1 MVHQLTRTELYD
13 LVWSEPMTKIA
24 KRLGISDVGLAKAC
38 RRAGIPVPERGYWA
52 KSQHGKKVQR
62 KPLPPT
68 KPDELETIVIAPPEP
83 KPPAPKLEL
92 PPDVQRQVE
101 QESAPER
108 RIQVAKTLS
117 NPHHIIGAWL
127 EQERRSQAWERG
139 LSPGLNFPRRYVTP
153 LEKRRLR
160 ILSTLFKEL
169 EKRGYKMT
177 LETTNIYAVC
187 ACQGDEKIEFGLT
200 ERQQQRRVELTKE
213 ERRDP
218 LNIRSGRTC
227 KQVREA
233 TGELVFR
240 IRTLQYSSAQS
251 EWRDTPDRPL
261 DDQLNEIIVGFIVAS
276 ELLRRR
282 RLERQEAERRYA
294 EAERE
299 RWKQE
304 ERRQAEEKRVQELLQ
319 RVTAWRQA
327 AEIRAYVQA
336 VRTAAG
342 TARRD
347 IDETRLAEWASW
359 ALTQADR
366 LDPLV
371 TRDPLGESQ

>member
-1 MVHQLTRTELYD
+1 MVHQLKRTELYD

-62 KPLPPT
+62 EPLPPT
-68 KPDELETIVIAPPEP
+68 KSGESETIVIAPPEP

-92 PPDVQRQVE
+92 PPEVQRQIE
-101 QESAPER
+101 QESTPER
-108 RIQVAKTLS
+108 RIHVAKTLS
-117 NPHHIIGAWL
+117 NPHPIIGAWL
-127 EQERRSQAWERG
+127 EKERQSRKTWVASGMNW
-139 LSPGLNFPRRYVTP
+139 PREHTKP
-153 LEKRRLR
+153 IEKRRLR
-160 ILSTLFKEL
+160 ILSTLFKVL
-169 EKRGYKMT
+169 EKRGFKPTVEARHLY
-177 LETTNIYAVC
+177 EVSVY
-187 ACQGDEKIEFGLT
+187 QGQEKIEFTLR
-200 ERQQQRRVELTKE
+200 ERERQRRVELTKE
-213 ERRDP
+213 QKKDP
-218 LNIRSGRTC
+218 YNLGRTW

-240 IRTLQYSSAQS
+240 IRSLQYSIAQAD
-251 EWRDTPDRPL
+251 WRDGPDHL
-261 DDQLNEIIVGFIVAS
+261 LEDQLNAIVTGFIVAG
-276 ELLRRR
+276 EVLRRQ
-282 RLERQEAERRYA
+282 RLERQEVARRYA

-304 ERRQAEEKRVQELLQ
+304 ELRKKEAERVQELL
-319 RVTAWRQA
+319 RCVSAWRQA

-347 IDETRLAEWASW
+347 IDEARLEGWASW
-359 ALTQADR
+359 ALIQADR
-366 LDPLV
+366 LDPLMLSN
-371 TRDPLGESQ
+371 PLGLS

>member
-1 MVHQLTRTELYD
+1 MVHQLTRTELYG
-13 LVWSEPMTKIA
+13 LVWSEPITKIA

-68 KPDELETIVIAPPEP
+68 KSDELETIIIAPPEP

-101 QESAPER
+101 QEGIPAH
-108 RIQVAKTLS
+108 RIHVAKTLS
-117 NPHHIIGAWL
+117 NPHPIIGAWL
-127 EQERRSQAWERG
+127 EEERRSQAWDRG
-139 LSPGLNFPRRYVTP
+139 LSPVLNLPRRYATP

-177 LETTNIYAVC
+177 AEATNKYEVC
-187 ACQGDEKIEFGLT
+187 ACQGHEKIEFGLT
-200 ERQQQRRVELTKE
+200 ERQRQRRVDLTKE
-213 ERRDP
+213 EKREP
-218 LNIRSGRTC
+218 YYHGRTW

-240 IRTLQYSSAQS
+240 IRSLQYSNTQA
-251 EWRDTPDRPL
+251 EWRETPDRAL
-261 DDQLNEIIVGFIVAS
+261 DDQLNDIIVGFVVAN
-276 ELLRRR
+276 ELLHRR

-347 IDETRLAEWASW
+347 IDEARLDGWASW

-371 TRDPLGESQ
+371 ARDPLGESQ

>member
-1 MVHQLTRTELYD
+1 MVHQLKRAELYE
-13 LVWSEPMTKIA
+13 LVWSEPMTKLA

-62 KPLPPT
+62 RPLPPT
-68 KPDELETIVIAPPEP
+68 KSDELETIVIAPPEP

-92 PPDVQRQVE
+92 PPEVQRQVE
-101 QESAPER
+101 QEGATEH
-108 RIQVAKTLS
+108 RIHVAKTLS
-117 NPHHIIGAWL
+117 NPHPIIGSWL
-127 EQERRSQAWERG
+127 EKERRSRNAWG
-139 LSPGLNFPRRYVTP
+139 ASDLNWPREYAKP
-153 LEKRRLR
+153 IEKRRLR

-169 EKRGYKMT
+169 EKRSFKPTVEAGNPYW
-177 LETTNIYAVC
+177 VFV
-187 ACQGDEKIEFGLT
+187 CQGQEKIEFTLK
-200 ERQQQRRVELTKE
+200 ERERQRRVDLTKE

-218 LNIRSGRTC
+218 LNIGSGRTW

-240 IRTLQYSSAQS
+240 IRSLEYSIAQA
-251 EWRDTPDRPL
+251 EWRDGPDHPL
-261 DDQLNEIIVGFIVAS
+261 EDQLNAIIAGFFVAG
-276 ELLRRR
+276 EVLRRD

-304 ERRQAEEKRVQELLQ
+304 ERRRKEAERVQELLQ
-319 RVTAWRQA
+319 CVSGWRQA
-327 AEIRAYVQA
+327 AEIRAYVVA
-336 VRTAAG
+336 VRTTAETTQPKTG
-342 TARRD
+342 TAHLD
-347 IDETRLAEWASW
+347 EWASW
-359 ALTQADR
+359 ALAQADR

-371 TRDPLGESQ
+371 SGDRLSES